1 MVPYPHVFSPLQIGP
16 VTVPNRILSS
26 AHLTHLADNGRWT
39 KGHVAYYEAKAKG
52 GVGLIVIGAQSVQ
65 RWDRPIL
72 PLGDMDNPFV
82 EGQVDWYRR
91 GVEVVHAHGARIFA
105 QLAHGGRQNWDADA
119 ALEPLVAPSAIP
131 CPVVG
136 HVPKEME
143 AGDIERLI
151 ADFADAA
158 RIMAEGG
165 FDGVEV
171 HCAYGYLLTEFL
183 TPTTNRRTDGYGGS
197 LDNRMRLPLEIVAGV
212 RDVVGTNLA
221 VGVRMPG
228 DEYQDGGITVEV
240 AGEIARRFEASGLID
255 YLSISSGTYTN
266 IASMDVPMY
275 VPLGYNRHL
284 SAAIKEEVDLPVMV
298 AGRIKDPEMA
308 ESVIAEA
315 HADMVAMTRATIA
328 DADLPRKMREGREDE
343 IRSCIACNQRCFGGL
358 ALGLPVGCMANPV
371 AGREYDPFWA
381 ELRPADPPK
390 RALVIGGGP
399 AGCEAAR
406 VLAER
411 GHTVTLLDRG
421 DALGGQLLTVQK
433 ASGREEWQDIT
444 RYHERQLTR
453 LGVDVQLGVEVTADR
468 VIAEGADAVV
478 VATGSRPRTQPY
490 DHLPPLQG
498 AERALDVRSVID
510 GTAEVG
516 DRVVVYAG
524 DNHIQGLT
532 TADTL
537 LDRGRTVSVI
547 IPQEAPGK
555 LAEAQTTW
563 AVMTRLGAKG
573 ARDLKLLS
581 ALTALD
587 GDRVAGMELL
597 TGAEFEIPCDTL
609 VSSFGGIA
617 DDALYL
623 SLRGRV
629 ADLRRIGDCVAP
641 RTADTAFFDGGTAG
655 RRI

>member
-1 MVPYPHVFSPLQIGP
+1 VPYPHVFSPLQIGP

-39 KGHVAYYEAKAKG
+39 EGHLAYYEAKARG

-65 RWDRPIL
+65 RWDRPHL

-82 EGQVDWYRR
+82 EGQAGWYRR
-91 GVEVVHAHGARIFA
+91 GVDLIHEHGAKVFA

-119 ALEPLVAPSAIP
+119 ALEPLIAPSAIP

-136 HVPKEME
+136 HVPKAME
-143 AGDIERLI
+143 QEDIDRLV
-151 ADFADAA
+151 DEFADAA
-158 RIMAEGG
+158 RIMKEGG

-183 TPTTNRRTDGYGGS
+183 TPTTNQRTDDYGGT
-197 LDNRMRLPLEIVAGV
+197 LENRMRLPLEIVRRV
-212 RDVVGTNLA
+212 REAVGA
-221 VGVRMPG
+221 DMVVGVRMPG
-228 DEYQDGGITVEV
+228 DEYQDGGITVDV
-240 AGEIARRFEASGLID
+240 ACEIARRFEASGLID

-266 IASMDVPMY
+266 IASIDVPMY

-308 ESVIAEA
+308 EAIVSEA
-315 HADMVAMTRATIA
+315 QADMVAMTRATIA
-328 DADLPRKMREGREDE
+328 DPNLPRKMLLEREDE
-343 IRSCIACNQRCFGGL
+343 IRNCIACNQRCFGGL

-371 AGREYDPFWA
+371 AGREADPFWA
-381 ELRPADPPK
+381 ELAPADPVN
-390 RALVIGGGP
+390 RVLIVGGGP

-411 GHTVTLLDRG
+411 GHQVTLADRG
-421 DALGGQLLTVQK
+421 EALGGQLLTVQK

-444 RYHERQLTR
+444 RYHERQLER
-453 LGVDVQLGVEVTADR
+453 LGVEVRLGVEMDADAI
-468 VIAEGADAVV
+468 VAAGADVVV
-478 VATGSRPRTQPY
+478 VATGSNPRSTPY
-490 DHLPPLQG
+490 DHFPPVDG
-498 AERALDVRSVID
+498 IEAAVDVRSVLE

-516 DRVVVYAG
+516 ERVVVYAG

-537 LDRGRTVSVI
+537 LDRGHTVTVL

-563 AVMTRLGAKG
+563 AVMTRLGLKG
-573 ARDLKLLS
+573 AADIKLLAAVVGFDGS
-581 ALTALD
+581 AVSAVD
-587 GDRVAGMELL
+587 LL
-597 TGAEFEIPCDTL
+597 TGREFEIPCDTL

-617 DDALYL
+617 DDGLYL
-623 SLRGRV
+623 ALKGRV
-629 ADLRRIGDCVAP
+629 PDLRRIGDCVAP
-641 RTADTAFFDGGTAG
+641 RSADTAFFDGAVVG
-655 RRI
+655 RQI